1 MLALTGTLD
10 RLHLGDLLEWLQLT
24 RATGRL
30 VLTAG
35 PVTRSLEVH
44 RGKVAFASSSRA
56 AERLGSWLLRK
67 EFAPRRALVRAL
79 AISQTRGEL
88 FTVVV
93 EREAGVAHDT
103 LVEAGR
109 GLATA
114 LASYLLREGKIF
126 FTFDASFPVQDR
138 LHVDLDLE
146 CRNLMMQAAYRVD
159 TLPPADAAASVPNTT
174 LDPETMEQLF
184 WRIVAALEGE
194 QMDVAALA
202 EAHRTFL
209 AVGDVL
215 HRWVTQGPPLLPL
228 APGDVERVRQR
239 LEAHEAVKLED
250 SPTLAWNMLSLVN
263 GLDAPGFTRASS
275 ATEAWL
281 MAGEDAEELAR
292 LIVENSRWR
301 RDSRGDSDEALR
313 RVALARSA
321 AGRELAEV
329 VGLPTQTAATA
340 AALPVLL
347 LELVATALASTPLT
361 SPAMQRCAL
370 HHLLPLVGVAA
381 GTAAGL
387 PEVLLTALAAGP
399 PERPGARLAQL
410 VDLAAGELGGASD
423 REGPTVART
432 ERGVGKALARA
443 RAAADEIGK
452 EPVQQG

>member
-1 MLALTGTLD
+1 MLALSGTID

-30 VLTAG
+30 LLAAG
-35 PVTRSLEVH
+35 PVTRSFEVC

-56 AERLGSWLLRK
+56 AERLASWLLRK
-67 EFAPRRALVRAL
+67 ELAPRRALLRAL

-109 GLATA
+109 ALATA
-114 LASYLLREGKIF
+114 LVSYLLREGRILF
-126 FTFDASFPVQDR
+126 NFDASFPVQDR

-159 TLPPADAAASVPNTT
+159 TLPPADPAASAPHTT
-174 LDPETMEQLF
+174 LDPETVERLF
-184 WRIVAALEGE
+184 WRIAAALEGE
-194 QMDVAALA
+194 QLDVAALA

-209 AVGDVL
+209 AVGDLL
-215 HRWVTQGPPLLPL
+215 HRWVTEGPPLLPL
-228 APGDVERVRQR
+228 APADVVRVRQR
-239 LEAHEAVKLED
+239 LETGEAVEIED

-263 GLDAPGFTRASS
+263 GLDAPGFTRAAS
-275 ATEAWL
+275 ASEAWI
-281 MAGEDAEELAR
+281 MAGDDAPELVR
-292 LIVENSRWR
+292 LIIENARWR
-301 RDSRGDSDEALR
+301 RESRGESDEALR
-313 RVALARSA
+313 RVAIARCA
-321 AGRELAEV
+321 AGRELADV
-329 VGLPTQTAATA
+329 VGLAPDTAATA

-370 HHLLPLVGVAA
+370 HYLLPLVGVAA

-387 PEVLLTALAAGP
+387 PEVLLAALAASP
-399 PERPGARLAQL
+399 SEHPGARLAQL
-410 VDLAAGELGGASD
+410 VDQAAGELGGTTRHD
-423 REGPTVART
+423 GPPVARVSRTVA
-432 ERGVGKALARA
+432 KAMARA
-443 RAAADEIGK
+443 RAAADE
-452 EPVQQG
+452 VT